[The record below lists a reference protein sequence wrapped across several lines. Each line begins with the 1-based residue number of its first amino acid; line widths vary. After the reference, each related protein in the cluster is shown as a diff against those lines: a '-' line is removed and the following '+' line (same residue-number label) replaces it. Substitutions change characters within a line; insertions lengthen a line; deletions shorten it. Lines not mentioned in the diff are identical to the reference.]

1 MPLLITTD
9 MCIANYRH
17 ILRIERKTFFA
28 TTKILDG
35 AFQNNWAKYDK
46 RERESFP
53 KQSALMYN
61 ALRCKGW

>member
-1 MPLLITTD
+1 MLLLLTTD

-17 ILRIERKTFFA
+17 TLRIERKTFFT

-46 RERESFP
+46 AERESFS
-53 KQSALMYN
+53 KE
-61 ALRCKGW
+61 

>member
-1 MPLLITTD
+1 MLLLLTTD
-9 MCIANYRH
+9 MRIANYRH
-17 ILRIERKTFFA
+17 ILRMERKTFFT

-46 RERESFP
+46 GERESFP